1 MLFNFN
7 KFIFKLFLIYLF
19 SNCLCH
25 QHQHYFNNYQNNLSN
40 PFLYAQQQPTV
51 YLTFGNHPLVFPYP
65 QTSNNQQRLSNSYPC
80 ISRCQPYRWT
90 TYRWNGAISS
100 NRPQQPNT
108 SSPPPPPPTT
118 TIPPEPSPIVIQL
131 NNTIQPIQSANIQSA
146 LIRLIFHST
155 TIQTTTNSITTSSV
169 VSELPT
175 PPPYTQNVPG
185 DVVSSFH
192 RPNPCPEGQPLI
204 NGLHNPMTC
213 NFVVKPN
220 GGCPNNYWCH
230 TGASYETTTCCPYND
245 HSKSRCQ
252 IPRAGGTGDELI
264 PRWYFDAGAHK
275 CKRFLYR
282 GMHGNANNFVTAMS
296 CSETCENTDYLASAT
311 RNPCSN
317 GWPAR
322 DLAGKQ
328 FLCGTSDSR
337 CPAGYFC
344 HLGELATLNVCCEL
358 STAASNRCNLALRI
372 GEGIANLK
380 RFYFNTLTRKCT
392 EFVYKGIKGNENSF
406 LTIDECKAICEKL
419 PNPCPMHYDLGERK
433 ECTGTDGQS
442 CGRGE
447 WCHIGSKIETTA
459 CCPAAVVDICKL
471 PLDLGQGIENLTRW
485 YAVNLE
491 DPCMRECRPFQYR
504 GMKGNQNNFLTKTEC
519 EARCKSECPISLNPC
534 SENGQIL
541 LNKEG
546 KPHRCNSTKS
556 GQCPPNYW
564 CHIGANVETTVCCSS
579 GVGKACNQ
587 SLAEGFGNAL
597 LSRWYYNFKEGNCQ
611 KFIYRGI
618 GGNRNNYVDY
628 DDCMNACPDNSK
640 EEEKEK
646 TLTTTTTPL
655 LTTTK
660 TLTTTTLK
668 TKGIR
673 KIKIIPPSPPPPPK
687 QQQLII
693 KEINLIENP
702 CSNGSKPLLNPN
714 NLLPFEC
721 SPEQRCPDTH
731 FCHIS
736 DIKYLSQKCCPKSK
750 FLFEKFG
757 LFLFQ

>member
-1 MLFNFN
+1 
-7 KFIFKLFLIYLF
+7 
-19 SNCLCH
+19 
-25 QHQHYFNNYQNNLSN
+25 
-40 PFLYAQQQPTV
+40 
-51 YLTFGNHPLVFPYP
+51 
-65 QTSNNQQRLSNSYPC
+65 
-80 ISRCQPYRWT
+80 
-90 TYRWNGAISS
+90 
-100 NRPQQPNT
+100 
-108 SSPPPPPPTT
+108 
-118 TIPPEPSPIVIQL
+118 
-131 NNTIQPIQSANIQSA
+131 
-146 LIRLIFHST
+146 
-155 TIQTTTNSITTSSV
+155 
-169 VSELPT
+169 
-175 PPPYTQNVPG
+175 
-185 DVVSSFH
+185 
-192 RPNPCPEGQPLI
+192 
-204 NGLHNPMTC
+204 MTC

-220 GGCPNNYWCH
+220 G
-230 TGASYETTTCCPYND
+230 
-245 HSKSRCQ
+245 
-252 IPRAGGTGDELI
+252 GGTGDELI

-296 CSETCENTDYLASAT
+296 CSETCENSDYLASTT

-344 HLGELATLNVCCEL
+344 HLGELATLNVSSNRCNLALRIGEGIANLKRFYFNTLTRKCTEFVYKGIKGNENSFLTIDECKAICEKLPNPCPIHYDLGERKECTGTDGQSCGRGEWCHIGSKIETTACCPAAVVDICKLPLDLGQGIENL
-358 STAASNRCNLALRI
+358 TRWYAVNLEDPCMRECRPFQYRGMKGNQNNFLTKTECEARCKSECPISLNPCSENGQILLNKEGKPQRCNSTKSGQCPPNYWCHIGANVETTVCCSSGASNRCNLALRI

-534 SENGQIL
+534 SENGQLL

-597 LSRWYYNFKEGNCQ
+597 LSRWYYNFKDGNCQ

-646 TLTTTTTPL
+646 TSATTTTPL

-660 TLTTTTLK
+660 TLIITTTLK

-673 KIKIIPPSPPPPPK
+673 KIKINPPLPPSPPPTTTK

-702 CSNGSKPLLNPN
+702 
-714 NLLPFEC
+714 
-721 SPEQRCPDTH
+721 
-731 FCHIS
+731 
-736 DIKYLSQKCCPKSK
+736 
-750 FLFEKFG
+750 
-757 LFLFQ
+757 